1 MNNLRKLRSTRV
13 ACAVGI
19 AMLVL
24 STAGSASANPVKL
37 RCSYLQNPLGID
49 IPAPQLSWQSDNTE
63 RNWRQNAYEILV
75 ATDLKLLVP
84 GKANVWDS
92 GKQASAESV
101 GISYGGPVLKATT
114 RYFWV
119 VRVWDANGKA
129 SAWSAPAWWETGFLT
144 QTGWSAKWIY
154 WMNPE
159 DAADRA
165 AIKWIWAAD
174 HDRLDVPAKTSVTF
188 HRDFELAALPANA
201 AFFVY
206 FPGSFTVTVNGHF
219 AGKKTDWSSFDRIDV
234 ASDLVTGK
242 NSIEVKATVTSVPMM
257 MKRSPGKKNRAAGLA
272 ALLKISKM
280 DGSVERIGTDT
291 SWQVQLADDAQPK
304 SAAAV
309 ADLDDSRMDATPGRL
324 PQPAALLRKDFSVMK
339 PLASARLY
347 VTALGSYRAYLNGS
361 PVGQSVLTPGFTDYN
376 KRVLYQVYDLT
387 SSVAEGDNTI
397 GTMLGDGWFG
407 SGLTWVG
414 EHFFTGPDRLRAQLE
429 LIYKDGTRSTISSD
443 ESWTASQSPI
453 LHSQIY
459 DGEDY
464 DARLEQAGW
473 SGRGFNASKWSPA
486 KVATDDGGQITSQID
501 VPPQVT
507 EEVSAQ
513 TVTPMPDGTSVF
525 DMGQNMVGWTRLKV
539 AGARGTRIKLRF
551 AERLNPDGSIYTE
564 NLRNASATD
573 VYVLNGRGTETFSP
587 SFTFHGFRYVEMTG
601 YPGKPPL
608 DAITGEVVSSV
619 SGEPTAKLST
629 SSELLNHMWSI
640 GIWGQRGNFLSVP
653 TDCPQRDERLGWMG
667 DAGVFWRTGAYNF
680 DVAAFS
686 DKWMN
691 DVADAQN
698 TQGAFTN
705 VSPDTLPGLAR
716 GAIGAPGWA
725 DAGVIVP
732 YTTWLQYGDL
742 SIIGDHWAAMQA
754 YMAFILKNNPDF
766 LRAKGDGFDFADWLA
781 PDQHTSKPLIDTA
794 YWALSAQMMSRMAAA
809 IGKPDDAKKYDEL
822 YLNIRGAFEK
832 AYIKDNGE
840 VLSGTQAAYVL
851 ALYAKMAP
859 ESLEPV
865 LAENLTKAIAAN
877 NGHLSTGFLATPFIL
892 FALADNGHTDIAYQ
906 LLLNE
911 TYPSWGYML
920 SKGATTWWERWNGDT
935 GDPAMNSYNHYA
947 FGSVVAWAYRNV
959 AGIDT
964 SVSSPAF
971 HLIVIHPRLDDRITQ
986 AHGEY
991 ESAYG
996 KIVSDWKGKKSGPFT
1011 LNVVIPANTRA
1022 KVYLPNVPGRKIL
1035 ERGKPVEGTPEKDA
1049 DVTEVG
1055 SGSYTFEIQ

>member
-1 MNNLRKLRSTRV
+1 
-13 ACAVGI
+13 
-19 AMLVL
+19 
-24 STAGSASANPVKL
+24 VKL
-37 RCSYLQNPLGID
+37 RCGYLQNPLGID

-63 RNWRQNAYEILV
+63 RNWRQSAYEILV
-75 ATDLKLLVP
+75 ASNVKLLAPEKVD
-84 GKANVWDS
+84 VWDS
-92 GKQASAESV
+92 GKQLSSDSV
-101 GISYGGPVLKATT
+101 GIAYAGPALQPQT
-114 RYFWV
+114 RYFWA
-119 VRVWDANGKA
+119 VRVWDANGKP
-129 SAWSAPAWWETGFLT
+129 SPWSAPAWWETGLLT
-144 QTGWSAKWIY
+144 QFAWSAQWIT
-154 WMNPE
+154 WVNPE
-159 DAADRA
+159 NASDRA

-174 HDRLDVPAKTSVTF
+174 HDALDVPANTSATF
-188 HRDFELAALPANA
+188 HREFELAVVPANA

-234 ASDLVTGK
+234 ASYLVTGK
-242 NSIEVKATVTSVPMM
+242 NSIKVEATVTSVPMM
-257 MKRSPGKKNRAAGLA
+257 LKRSPGKKNRAASLA

-280 DGSVERIGTDT
+280 DGTVYRIGTDA
-291 SWQVQLADDAQPK
+291 SWQVRLGDDSQPK
-304 SAAAV
+304 YAV
-309 ADLDDSRMDATPGRL
+309 AIADLDDARIDDAPGQL
-324 PQPAALLRKDFSVMK
+324 PQPAALLRKDFPVTK
-339 PLASARLY
+339 PVASARLY
-347 VTALGSYRAYLNGS
+347 VTALGSYRAYLNGA

-376 KRVLYQVYDLT
+376 KRVLYQVYDVT
-387 SSVAEGDNTI
+387 SSLAQGDNVI
-397 GTMLGDGWFG
+397 GAMLGDGWFG

-414 EHFFTGPDRLRAQLE
+414 EHFFKGPDRLRAQLE
-429 LIYKDGTRSTISSD
+429 LIYKDGTRSTVSTD

-453 LHSQIY
+453 LRSQIY

-464 DARLEQAGW
+464 DARLEQHGW
-473 SGRGFNASKWSPA
+473 SSRGFNPSAWSAA
-486 KVATDDGGQITSQID
+486 KVVSDYGGQITSQID
-501 VPPQVT
+501 VPPQIT
-507 EEVSAQ
+507 QEVSAQ
-513 TVTPMPDGTSVF
+513 TVTPMPDGTYVF
-525 DMGQNMVGWTRLKV
+525 DMGQNMVGWARLKV
-539 AGARGTRIKLRF
+539 SGMAGTRIRLRF

-587 SFTFHGFRYVEMTG
+587 SFTFHGFRYVELTG

-608 DAITGEVVSSV
+608 DALTGEVVSSV

-640 GIWGQRGNFLSVP
+640 GIWGQRGNYLSVP

-698 TQGAFTN
+698 AQGAFTN

-732 YTTWLQYGDL
+732 YTTWLQYGDT
-742 SIIGDHWAAMQA
+742 SIIRDHWAAMQA
-754 YMAFILKNNPDF
+754 YMDFILKNNPDF

-781 PDQHTSKPLIDTA
+781 PDQRTSKPLIDTA
-794 YWALSAQMMSRMAAA
+794 YWALSSQMMSRMAAA
-809 IGKPDDAKKYDEL
+809 IGKPDDAKKYADL
-822 YLNIRGAFEK
+822 FARIRTAFQK

-865 LAENLTKAIAAN
+865 LAENLSKAVAAN

-892 FALADNGHTDIAYQ
+892 FALADNGHTDVAYQ

-964 SVSSPAF
+964 TISSPAF
-971 HLIVIHPRLDDRITQ
+971 HQIVIHPRLDDRITQ
-986 AHGEY
+986 ARGEY

-996 KIVSDWKGKKSGPFT
+996 KIVSDWKGTKHGPFT
-1011 LNVVIPANTRA
+1011 LNVVIPANTSA
-1022 KVYLPNVPGRKIL
+1022 KVYLPEISNAKIF
-1035 ERGKPVEGTPEKDA
+1035 ESGKWMEGKTVGDA
-1049 DVTEVG
+1049 AVIEIG
-1055 SGSYTFEIQ
+1055 SGSYTFQVQ